1 MKETLIRK
9 KKHHIY
15 FVYFCKNV
23 QVESYLWVKPDQYQY
38 EHTKSN
44 IAVVQ
49 QVAEMIKHGFLV
61 MATDST
67 EITQETTAVCNHLRE
82 HDFLNEARESELS
95 EDPTG
100 VNKVKHST

>member
-1 MKETLIRK
+1 VTLIRK

-15 FVYFCKNV
+15 LVYFHKNV
-23 QVESYLWVKPDQYQY
+23 QVKGYLWVKPDQY
-38 EHTKSN
+38 EPTKSY

-95 EDPTG
+95 EDLTG